1 MADAPRFSGL
11 AHALLYLS
19 IFAVVL
25 FLRLLPL
32 DMAGR
37 LWPMPDL
44 MLALTIAWVLRRP
57 AHLPAPLIGL
67 AYLAEDLFTL
77 RPPGLW
83 ALIVLGATEFLRRRQ
98 AVAREITLT
107 LEWALVA
114 GVLLVMTLLYRLVLA
129 IVMVTPPP
137 LDLSLFG
144 LGLTILS
151 YPLVVLVLHFVLR
164 IRKPAPGELDEL
176 GRRM

>member
-1 MADAPRFSGL
+1 MADAPRLSGL
-11 AHALLYLS
+11 AHALLYLL

-32 DMAGR
+32 DTGGR
-37 LWPMPDL
+37 PWPMPDL
-44 MLALTIAWVLRRP
+44 VLALTIAWVLRRP

-114 GVLLVMTLLYRLVLA
+114 GVLLAMTLLYRLVLA
-129 IVMVTPPP
+129 IVMVAPPP
-137 LDLSLFG
+137 LDLSLMG